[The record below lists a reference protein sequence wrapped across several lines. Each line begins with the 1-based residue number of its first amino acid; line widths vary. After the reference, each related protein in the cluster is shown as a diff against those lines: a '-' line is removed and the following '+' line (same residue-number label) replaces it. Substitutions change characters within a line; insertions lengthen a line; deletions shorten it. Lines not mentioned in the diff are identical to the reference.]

1 MKKRIIAMFLVM
13 ITVLVSLAATFSEA
27 YIPSETT
34 TSKIRLTPLIMYSK
48 EQLNVM
54 MVDAL
59 ADRGY
64 ADDMANA
71 ARKLG
76 YKEDH
81 DVILLAKKE
90 WGQAD
95 RKYNLYKGQYETLIQ
110 KENNDKWSQR
120 EKEYPTATYIWKY
133 LKGMGY
139 NDYVCAGI
147 MGNMMVEVGGQ
158 TLNLNHKARGTY
170 YGICQW
176 SKGYKEVW
184 GANLSQQCD
193 FLANSIRYEFNT
205 FGSCYKKGFK
215 YNNFIALTNEKQ
227 AALAFAK
234 CYERCSSSTY
244 SLRQKCATKAL
255 EYFTK

>member
-1 MKKRIIAMFLVM
+1 MKNRIIAIILVI
-13 ITVLVSLAATFSEA
+13 ITVLVSLAATTSEA

-34 TSKIRLTPLIMYSK
+34 TKLLVKMSPYDKK
-48 EQLNVM
+48 KLNGLM
-54 MVDAL
+54 NDAL
-59 ADRGY
+59 ANRGY
-64 ADDMANA
+64 AEDMANA

-76 YKEDH
+76 YKEEH
-81 DVILLAKKE
+81 KVIQLAKEE
-90 WGQAD
+90 WEQAD
-95 RKYNLYKGQYETLIQ
+95 KKYNLYKGQYQNLV
-110 KENNDKWSQR
+110 KAENEHWSKK
-120 EKEYPTATYIWKY
+120 EKEYPTAAYIWKY

-147 MGNMMVEVGGQ
+147 MGNIMVEVGGQ
-158 TLNLNHKARGTY
+158 TLNLNYKAQGTY

-193 FLANSIRYEFNT
+193 FLAKSIRYEFNT
-205 FGSCYKKGFK
+205 FGSCYKRGFK
-215 YNNFIALTNEKQ
+215 YDNFIALTNEKQ
-227 AALAFAK
+227 TALAFAK

-244 SLRQKCATKAL
+244 SLRQKCATVAL

>member
-1 MKKRIIAMFLVM
+1 MKNRIIAIVLVM
-13 ITVLVSLAATFSEA
+13 ITVIVSLAATTSEA
-27 YIPSETT
+27 YIPSETAT
-34 TSKIRLTPLIMYSK
+34 KFLVKASPYGK
-48 EQLNVM
+48 EELNLLM
-54 MVDAL
+54 NDAL

-64 ADDMANA
+64 AEDMANA

-76 YKEDH
+76 YKEEH
-81 DVILLAKKE
+81 EIIQLAKEE

-95 RKYNLYKGQYETLIQ
+95 KKYNLYKNQYQRIV
-110 KENNDKWSQR
+110 KVENEKWSKKEQ
-120 EKEYPTATYIWKY
+120 EYPTATYIWKF
-133 LKGMGY
+133 LKNMGY

-158 TLNLNHKARGTY
+158 TLKLNYMARGTY
-170 YGICQW
+170 FGICQW

-184 GANLSQQCD
+184 GANLAEQCD

-215 YNNFIALTNEKQ
+215 YDNFIALTNEKQ